1 VIELFQQYPWPGNIR
16 QLSNTIER
24 AILLEDGREIRQESI
39 SLPDLGDKV
48 SSDPMPMGLRLSE
61 DQEKDMI
68 AKALEKNLWIQKD
81 AARQLGIT
89 PRALNY
95 RIKKLGI
102 THSRWRKNK

>member
-1 VIELFQQYPWPGNIR
+1 MLLDGTLSPNI
-16 QLSNTIER
+16 Q
-24 AILLEDGREIRQESI
+24 AI
-39 SLPDLGDKV
+39 
-48 SSDPMPMGLRLSE
+48 GLRLSE

-68 AKALEKNLWIQKD
+68 SSALEENLWIQKD
-81 AARQLGIT
+81 AAHQLGIT

>member
-1 VIELFQQYPWPGNIR
+1 
-16 QLSNTIER
+16 
-24 AILLEDGREIRQESI
+24 
-39 SLPDLGDKV
+39 
-48 SSDPMPMGLRLSE
+48 LSE
-61 DQEKDMI
+61 DQEKLMI
-68 AKALEKNLWIQKD
+68 SKALEENLWIQKD